1 MRAIEQD
8 GAARELTR
16 AAVAMGVREV
26 FLVGCGGS
34 LCSAQVAQFVL
45 EEKAAELAVFQLTS
59 HEFVLRRPARLG
71 EGSFVVLG
79 SHSGSTAETVEAGRL
94 ARAAGVRAIAAITR
108 DEASPLA
115 ELADVAFTYG
125 SEKTVWAAQ
134 QILNLQIA
142 YGLLEETGAT
152 LDYAGIREALGAMPE
167 ALLAAVAAQDDA
179 SHEIAARLQ
188 HEPITYI
195 LGAGPDHGAA
205 YGLAMCY
212 LQEMQWMH
220 AASFNAAEFFHGAFE
235 IITSEI
241 PVLVMLGEDD
251 TRPIAE
257 RALSFVQRYS
267 EKAIALDTRGVELP
281 GVPDAHRGVVSPI
294 VMMAWVSRLAAHYE
308 DVRGHSLDLRRYM
321 TKVAY

>member
-1 MRAIEQD
+1 VRALEHD
-8 GAARELTR
+8 RAARELAG
-16 AAVAMGVREV
+16 AAVAKGVREV

-34 LCSAQVAQFVL
+34 LCSAQVAQVVL
-45 EEKAAELAVFQLTS
+45 EQRAAELSVFQLTS
-59 HEFVLRRPARLG
+59 HEFTLRRPARLG
-71 EGSFVVLG
+71 ERSLVVLG
-79 SHSGSTAETVEAGRL
+79 SHSGTTPETVEAGRL

-108 DEASPLA
+108 DEATPLA

-125 SEKTVWAAQ
+125 SEETVWAAQ

-142 YGLLEETGAT
+142 YALLEETGAS
-152 LDYAGIREALGAMPE
+152 LDYDGIRAALGAMPE
-167 ALLAAVAAQDDA
+167 ALVAAVTAQDGA
-179 SHEIAARLQ
+179 SHGVAARLQ
-188 HEPITYI
+188 HEPITYV
-195 LGAGPDHGAA
+195 LGAGPNYGAA

-220 AASFNAAEFFHGAFE
+220 AASFNAAEFLHGAFE
-235 IITSEI
+235 IITSEV

-257 RALSFVQRYS
+257 RALAFVQRYS
-267 EKAIALDTRGVELP
+267 EKAVALDTRGVALP
-281 GVPDAHRGVVSPI
+281 GVPDGHRDVVSPI

>member
-1 MRAIEQD
+1 VRALEQD
-8 GAARELTR
+8 GAARELAR
-16 AAVAMGVREV
+16 DVGRGVREV

-45 EEKAAELAVFQLTS
+45 EQKAAGLSVFQLTS
-59 HEFVLRRPARLG
+59 HEFTLRRPARLG
-71 EGSFVVLG
+71 PGSLVVLG
-79 SHSGSTAETVEAGRL
+79 SHSGTTAETVEAGRL

-115 ELADVAFTYG
+115 DLADVAFTYG
-125 SEKTVWAAQ
+125 SEETVWAAQ
-134 QILNLQIA
+134 QILNLEIA
-142 YGLLEETGAT
+142 YGLLEETGAR
-152 LDYAGIREALGAMPE
+152 LDYDGIRAALGALPE
-167 ALLAAVAAQDDA
+167 ALVAAIAAQDDA
-179 SHEIAARLQ
+179 SHEIATRLRD
-188 HEPITYI
+188 EPITYV
-195 LGAGPDHGAA
+195 LGAGPNHGAA

-241 PVLVMLGEDD
+241 PVLVLLGEDD

-267 EKAIALDTRGVELP
+267 NRSIALDTGGVELP
-281 GVPDAHRGVVSPI
+281 GVPDEHRDVVTPI
-294 VMMAWVSRLAAHYE
+294 VVMAWVSRLAAHYE